1 MPVNHARLVPML
13 KTMRYAQGA
22 SRVDVELDG
31 HLNYHFVTTSPAAAH
46 GRKLMLEAGINAAA
60 IVETADGPRRPV
72 ISLRSSPWKAGHATN
87 PWHDEF
93 DLDHGHVRY
102 YGDHKPSTMGLPGA
116 TAGNRALLD
125 AWTLH
130 AATDPRGRLQ
140 APPLLIYRSITVNR
154 DGRSLVKGHIEFC
167 GAAIIE
173 RLEHVVQR
181 DPESGRSFP
190 NLVLDLA
197 VIDLVDTGDALDMRW
212 IDDRRNP
219 ELDAERAARHAPA
232 SWRRWIRDGKAAIP
246 RVRRRV
252 VSSRV
257 RPAEDQLPTPG
268 STEAELLQRL
278 YTYFDG
284 RKHAFEMLAARVSA
298 QILSGSGARYHDGW
312 LTRPGGDG
320 GVDFVGR
327 LDVGTPANNTPLVV
341 LGQAKCITPTSSIS
355 PDQVA
360 RVVARLRRGWI
371 GVFVTTGVF
380 TKQAQ
385 IEVIDDQYPLVL
397 VDGKTLAE
405 QVLRMAAA
413 DHNGDLDALLTS
425 VTADYDIAIT
435 YRRPNEI
442 LLG

>member
-1 MPVNHARLVPML
+1 MHEIL
-13 KTMRYAQGA
+13 RYAQGA
-22 SRVDVELDG
+22 SKTEVELDG
-31 HLNYHFVTTSPAAAH
+31 FLNYHFVTAPPGASSVP
-46 GRKLMLEAGINAAA
+46 RLMLEAGINPAAT
-60 IVETADGPRRPV
+60 IRTADYARRPV
-72 ISLRSSPWKAGHATN
+72 ISLRSSPWKAGHVTN

-93 DLDHGHVRY
+93 DLDHGHIHY
-102 YGDHKPSTMGLPGA
+102 YGDHKPTTMGLPGA
-116 TAGNRALLD
+116 TPGNRAVLD
-125 AWTLH
+125 AWELH
-130 AATDPRGRLQ
+130 AATGPVDRLQ
-140 APPLLIYRSITVNR
+140 APPLLIYRSATIAR
-154 DGRSLVKGHIEFC
+154 EGRSLVKGHVEFC

-181 DPESGRSFP
+181 DPDTGRSFP

-197 VIDLVDTGDALDMRW
+197 VIDLADTGDTLDMRW
-212 IDDRRNP
+212 IDDRRDP
-219 ELDAERAARHAPA
+219 SLDAARAARHAPA
-232 SWRRWIRDGKAAIP
+232 SWMRWVKDGRAAIP

-257 RPAEDQLPTPG
+257 RSVDDQLPAPG
-268 STEAELLQRL
+268 SSEADLLQHL
-278 YTYFDG
+278 HTFFDG
-284 RKHAFEMLAARVSA
+284 RKHAFELLAARVSA
-298 QILSGSGARYHDGW
+298 QILGRSGARYHDGW

-341 LGQAKCITPTSSIS
+341 LGQAKCISPTSSIS

-371 GVFVTTGVF
+371 GVFVTTGTF
-380 TKQAQ
+380 SRQAQ

-413 DHNGDLDALLTS
+413 DHDGDLEALLHSTI
-425 VTADYDIAIT
+425 ADYDIAVT
-435 YRRPNEI
+435 YRRPDEI

>member
-1 MPVNHARLVPML
+1 ML
-13 KTMRYAQGA
+13 EILRYAQGA
-22 SRVDVELDG
+22 SRIDIELDG
-31 HLNYHFVTTSPAAAH
+31 YLNYHFLTTPPDA
-46 GRKLMLEAGINAAA
+46 GDTPRLMLEAGINPAA
-60 IVETADGPRRPV
+60 IITASDQPRRPV
-72 ISLRSSPWKAGHATN
+72 IGLRSSPWKAGHISN

-93 DLDHGHVRY
+93 DLDHGHIRY
-102 YGDHKPSTMGLPGA
+102 YGDHKPTSIGLPGA

-130 AATDPRGRLQ
+130 AATSAAERLQ
-140 APPLLIYRSITVNR
+140 APPLLVYRSATVARN
-154 DGRSLVKGHIEFC
+154 GHNLVKGHVEFC

-181 DPESGRSFP
+181 DPETGRSFP
-190 NLVLDLA
+190 NLLLDLA
-197 VIDLVDTGDALDMRW
+197 VIDLANSGDTLDMRW

-219 ELDAERAARHAPA
+219 ALHAEQTTRHAPA
-232 SWRRWIRDGKAAIP
+232 SWRRWVKEGQAAIP

-252 VSSRV
+252 ASSRV
-257 RPAEDQLPTPG
+257 RSTEDQLPPTG
-268 STEAELLQRL
+268 STESEILQRL
-278 YTYFDG
+278 YTFFDG
-284 RKHAFEMLAARVSA
+284 RKHAFELLAARVSA
-298 QILSGSGARYHDGW
+298 QILGRSGARYHEGW

-360 RVVARLRRGWI
+360 RVVARLHRGWI
-371 GVFVTTGVF
+371 GVFVTTGSF
-380 TKQAQ
+380 SRQAQ

-405 QVLRMAAA
+405 QVIRMAAT
-413 DHNGDLDALLTS
+413 DHDGDLGALLAS
-425 VTADYDIAIT
+425 VTTDYGTAVT
-435 YRRPNEI
+435 YRRPDEI